1 MFEINVGILLES
13 YSGDSQV
20 LEFSGDVIPGTFGD
34 VEALSPLSF
43 ELTLITL
50 DDGIEAVIRN
60 LDVVVRYETVEHH
73 VLIEEVA
80 RTFKTEFDPLATD
93 DVRFVNKKGM
103 SVDLTPVLREE
114 IIMACC

>member
-1 MFEINVGILLES
+1 MFEINVGALLES

-20 LEFSGDVIPGTFGD
+20 LEFSGEVIPGTFED
-34 VEALSPLSF
+34 LELLSPLSF

-60 LDVVVRYETVEHH
+60 LQTKVRYETVKHD
-73 VLIEEVA
+73 VTVEEVA

-93 DVRFVNKKGM
+93 DVRFVNKKN
-103 SVDLTPVLREE
+103 SSIDLTPVLREE

>member
-13 YSGDSQV
+13 YSGDSQT
-20 LEFSGDVIPGTFGD
+20 LEFSGDVIPGTFED
-34 VEALSPLSF
+34 VETLSPVSF

-60 LDVVVRYETVEHH
+60 LNAKVRYETVVHDVE
-73 VLIEEVA
+73 IDEVA

-93 DVRFVNKKGM
+93 DVRFVNKKNM
-103 SVDLTPVLREE
+103 SIDLTPVLREE

>member
-1 MFEINVGILLES
+1 MFEINVGTLIES

-20 LEFSGDVIPGTFGD
+20 LEFSGDVIPGTFED
-34 VEALSPLSF
+34 VETLSPLSF

-60 LDVVVRYETVEHH
+60 LSVKVRYETVKHDIA
-73 VLIEEVA
+73 IEQVA

-93 DVRFVNKKGM
+93 DVRFVNKKNM
-103 SVDLTPVLREE
+103 SIDLTPVLREE